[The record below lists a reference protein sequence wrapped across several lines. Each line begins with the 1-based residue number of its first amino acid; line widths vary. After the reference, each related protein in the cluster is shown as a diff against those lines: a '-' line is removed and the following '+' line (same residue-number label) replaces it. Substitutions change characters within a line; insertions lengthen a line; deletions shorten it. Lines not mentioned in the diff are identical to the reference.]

1 MWIIALFSILVL
13 LIAFAFAIV
22 QAAKDTFEE

>member
-1 MWIIALFSILVL
+1 MWIVAISLIVVL

>member
-1 MWIIALFSILVL
+1 MWIIAISLIVVL